1 MSSAVLVTGAA
12 GLLGRFVVRELL
24 DHGYSVR
31 GLDRRTG
38 DADIAWHVGD
48 VTSPDLV
55 KKAIDGVD
63 AVLHIAAVPNIWSG
77 DGQSIM
83 RVNCL
88 GTYTVFEAAEA
99 AGVRRAVF
107 CSSDSVAGY
116 TVREGRMLAPRYAP
130 LDLDHPLLATD
141 PYAVSKVLGED
152 LARAYAL
159 RGMSVVAL
167 RTVFV
172 AYPEMAGEIV
182 ARAKDPDNYRGPMV
196 GGPSSA
202 GGGPLHHHIDPR
214 DLARAFRLAVELPMD
229 AGAFERFYLSAQ
241 VTLSPEP
248 TLDRL
253 RRLHGDAVEIRVP
266 EVYARQPFAPLYDLT
281 HAAER
286 LGFVAAH
293 DQRHLLAGLPAF
305 SSGGSQ

>member
-1 MSSAVLVTGAA
+1 MSTVLVTGAA
-12 GLLGRFVVRELL
+12 GLLGRFVVSELL
-24 DHGYSVR
+24 AHGYAVR
-31 GLDRRTG
+31 GLDRRAG
-38 DADIAWHVGD
+38 EAAIEWHVGD
-48 VTSPDLV
+48 VCDPALV
-55 KKAIDGVD
+55 AGATRGAD
-63 AVLHIAAVPNIWSG
+63 AVLHIAAIPNIWSG
-77 DGQSIM
+77 DGQTIM
-83 RVNCL
+83 RVNLL

-116 TVREGRMLAPRYAP
+116 TVREGRMLHPLYAP
-130 LDLDHPLLATD
+130 LDIDHPLLATD
-141 PYAVSKVLGED
+141 PYAVSKVMGED

-182 ARAKDPDNYRGPMV
+182 TRARNPEGYKGPMA

-214 DLARAFRLAVELPMD
+214 DLARAFRIALEMPTQP
-229 AGAFERFYLSAQ
+229 GGFERFYLSAQ

-248 TLDRL
+248 TLQRL
-253 RRLHGDAVEIRVP
+253 RRLHGNAIDIRDP
-266 EVYARQPFAPLYDLT
+266 DLYDRQPFAPLYDLGR
-281 HAAER
+281 AAEL
-286 LGFVAAH
+286 LGFVADY
-293 DQRHLLAGLPAF
+293 DQRGLLAGLPGF
-305 SSGGSQ
+305 SGETK

>member
-1 MSSAVLVTGAA
+1 MSTILVTGAA
-12 GLLGRFVVRELL
+12 GLLGRFVVRDLL
-24 DHGYSVR
+24 AQGHSVR
-31 GLDRRTG
+31 GLDRRHG
-38 DADIAWHVGD
+38 DADIDWHVGD
-48 VTSPDLV
+48 VTSPELV
-55 KKAIDGVD
+55 QRAMAGSD
-63 AVLHIAAVPNIWSG
+63 AVMHIAAIPNIWSG
-77 DGQSIM
+77 DGQTIM
-83 RVNCL
+83 RVNLL
-88 GTYTVFEAAEA
+88 GTYTVLDAAEA
-99 AGVRRAVF
+99 AGVKRVVF

-116 TVREGRMLAPRYAP
+116 TVREGKMLAPHYAP

-141 PYAVSKVLGED
+141 PYAVSKVAGED

-172 AYPEMAGEIV
+172 AYPDMAGEIV

-214 DLARAFRLAVELPMD
+214 DLARAFRLAFELPMQP
-229 AGAFERFYLSAQ
+229 GAFERFYLSAQ

-253 RRLHGDAVEIRVP
+253 RRLHGGSVEIRAP
-266 EVYARQPFAPLYDLT
+266 EIYAKQPFAPLYDLT

-286 LGFVAAH
+286 LGFVAEY

-305 SSGGSQ
+305 S

>member
-1 MSSAVLVTGAA
+1 MSVVLVTGAA

-24 DHGYSVR
+24 AHGHAVR
-31 GLDRRTG
+31 GLDRRSG
-38 DADIAWHVGD
+38 DAEIEWHVGD
-48 VTSPDLV
+48 VTSPEFV
-55 KKAIDGVD
+55 HRAMAGVD
-63 AVLHIAAVPNIWSG
+63 AVLHIAAIPNIWSG
-77 DGQSIM
+77 DGQTIM
-83 RVNCL
+83 RVNVL

-99 AGVRRAVF
+99 AGVQRTVY

-141 PYAVSKVLGED
+141 PYALSKVLGED

-182 ARAKDPDNYRGPMV
+182 ARAKDPANYRGPMV

-214 DLARAFRLAVELPMD
+214 DVARAFRLASELALAP
-229 AGAFERFYLSAQ
+229 GEFERFYLSAQ

-248 TLDRL
+248 TLDLL
-253 RRLHGDAVEIRVP
+253 RRLHGDQVEIRAP
-266 EVYARQPFAPLYDLT
+266 ELYAKQPFAPLYDLT
-281 HAAER
+281 HAAGR

-293 DQRHLLAGLPAF
+293 DQRHLLAGLPGF
-305 SSGGSQ
+305 S

>member
-1 MSSAVLVTGAA
+1 MTGLVVVTGAA
-12 GLLGRFVVRELL
+12 GLLGRFVVRELAAR
-24 DHGYSVR
+24 GYRVR
-31 GLDRRTG
+31 GLDRRAGET
-38 DADIAWHVGD
+38 DIEWHVGD

-55 KKAIDGVD
+55 GRAMAGAD

-77 DGQSIM
+77 DGQTIM
-83 RVNCL
+83 RVNVL

-116 TVREGRMLAPRYAP
+116 TVREGRMLPPRYAP

-159 RGMSVVAL
+159 RGMSMVAL

-182 ARAKDPDNYRGPMV
+182 ARAKDPAGYRGPMV
-196 GGPSSA
+196 GGPSAA

-214 DLARAFRLAVELPMD
+214 DLARAFRLALELPLEV
-229 AGAFERFYLSAQ
+229 GCFERFYLSAQ
-241 VTLSPEP
+241 VTMSPEP
-248 TLDRL
+248 TLERL
-253 RRLHGDAVEIRVP
+253 RRLHGDAIEIRAP

-281 HAAER
+281 LAAER
-286 LGFVAAH
+286 LGFVAEY
-293 DQRHLLAGLPAF
+293 DQRHLLSGL
-305 SSGGSQ
+305 SEHH

>member
-1 MSSAVLVTGAA
+1 MSTILVTGAA
-12 GLLGRFVVRELL
+12 GLLGRFVVRDLL
-24 DHGYSVR
+24 AHGHSVR
-31 GLDRRTG
+31 GLDRRHG
-38 DADIAWHVGD
+38 DADIDWHVGD
-48 VTSPDLV
+48 VTSPELV
-55 KKAIDGVD
+55 QRAMAGADTVM
-63 AVLHIAAVPNIWSG
+63 HIAAIPNIWSG
-77 DGQSIM
+77 DGQTIM
-83 RVNCL
+83 RVNLL
-88 GTYTVFEAAEA
+88 GTYTVLDAAEA
-99 AGVRRAVF
+99 AGVKRVVF
-107 CSSDSVAGY
+107 CSSDSAAGY
-116 TVREGRMLAPRYAP
+116 TVREGRMLPPHYAP

-141 PYAVSKVLGED
+141 PYAISKVAGED

-182 ARAKDPDNYRGPMV
+182 ARAKEPDNYRGPMV

-214 DLARAFRLAVELPMD
+214 DLARAFRLAFELAMPP
-229 AGAFERFYLSAQ
+229 GGFERFYLSAQ

-253 RRLHGDAVEIRVP
+253 RRLHGGSVEVRNP
-266 EVYARQPFAPLYDLT
+266 DLYARQPFAPLYDLT

-286 LGFVAAH
+286 LGFVAEY
-293 DQRHLLAGLPAF
+293 DQRHLLAGLPGF
-305 SSGGSQ
+305 S

>member
-1 MSSAVLVTGAA
+1 MSLVLVTGAA
-12 GLLGRFVVRELL
+12 GLLGRFVVRELVS
-24 DHGYSVR
+24 HGHAVR
-31 GLDRRTG
+31 GLDRRRGETE
-38 DADIAWHVGD
+38 IEWHIGD
-48 VTSPDLV
+48 VTSPELV
-55 KKAIDGVD
+55 PRAMAGVD

-77 DGQSIM
+77 DGQTIM
-83 RVNCL
+83 RVNLL

-99 AGVRRAVF
+99 AGVQRVVF

-116 TVREGRMLAPRYAP
+116 TVREGRMLAPRYVP
-130 LDLDHPLLATD
+130 IDVDHPLLATD

-152 LARAYAL
+152 MARAYAL

-182 ARAKDPDNYRGPMV
+182 ARAKDPANYRGPMV

-214 DLARAFRLAVELPMD
+214 DLARAFRLALELSLA
-229 AGAFERFYLSAQ
+229 AGAFERFYLSSQ

-253 RRLHGDAVEIRVP
+253 RRLHGDSIEVRAP
-266 EVYARQPFAPLYDLT
+266 EVYAKEPFAPLYDLT
-281 HAAER
+281 YAAER
-286 LGFVAAH
+286 LKFVAAY
-293 DQRHLLAGLPAF
+293 DQRHLLAAFPA
-305 SSGGSQ
+305 SS

>member
-1 MSSAVLVTGAA
+1 MKKIVLVTGAA

-24 DHGYSVR
+24 AHGYGVR
-31 GLDRRTG
+31 GLDRRAG
-38 DADIAWHVGD
+38 AVDIEWQVGD
-48 VTSPDLV
+48 VTSPELV
-55 KKAIDGVD
+55 GRAMAGVD

-77 DGQSIM
+77 DGQTIM
-83 RVNCL
+83 RVNVL
-88 GTYTVFEAAEA
+88 GTYTVLEAAEA

-116 TVREGRMLAPRYAP
+116 TVREGRMLPPRYAP

-182 ARAKDPDNYRGPMV
+182 ARARNPEGYRGPMV
-196 GGPSSA
+196 GGPSAA

-214 DLARAFRLAVELPMD
+214 DLARAFRLALELPLQ
-229 AGAFERFYLSAQ
+229 AGGFERFYLSAQ

-248 TLDRL
+248 TLERL
-253 RRLHGDAVEIRVP
+253 RRLHGDGVEVRAP
-266 EVYARQPFAPLYDLT
+266 EVYARQPFAPLFDLS

-286 LGFVAAH
+286 LGFVAEY
-293 DQRHLLAGLPAF
+293 DQRHLVVQF
-305 SSGGSQ
+305 